1 MEPCPPELGVSV
13 SPVRPFVVKPG
24 AFVAAAALL
33 FLTGCA
39 SGPAVDATGETTEV
53 TVQVEGM
60 QFIPDVVEVPVGDEL
75 VITLENTGTVMHDLV
90 MENGTRTAHI
100 GPGES
105 QTIEVGVISG
115 DMDGWCSVSNH
126 RDLGMALT
134 IIAVET
140 DAAG

>member
-1 MEPCPPELGVSV
+1 MDRKPYPPELGVSV
-13 SPVRPFVVKPG
+13 PPVRRSFVKRG

-39 SGPAVDATGETTEV
+39 SGPEVDATGETTEV
-53 TVQVEGM
+53 TVSVEGM
-60 QFIPDVVEVPVGDEL
+60 RFIPDVVEVPVGDEL
-75 VITLENTGTVMHDLV
+75 VITLENTGTVVHDLV
-90 MENGTRTAHI
+90 MENGTRTAHL

-105 QTIEVGVISG
+105 QTIEVGVIAA

-134 IIAVET
+134 IIAVE
-140 DAAG
+140 